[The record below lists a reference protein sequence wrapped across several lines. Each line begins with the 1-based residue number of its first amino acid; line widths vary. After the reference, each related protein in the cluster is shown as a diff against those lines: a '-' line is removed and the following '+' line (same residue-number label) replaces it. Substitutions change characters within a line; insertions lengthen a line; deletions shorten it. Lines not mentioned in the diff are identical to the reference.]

1 MAEMNGDA
9 PFGVSLWP
17 SGFQAC
23 LVWSGFG
30 MGTQQGGPSGWPGWA
45 GGSPGGWSAFIT
57 TTTCYPFR
65 RMSAR
70 QSSWQTPVLSNYLLP
85 CGLNGWLLQSA
96 CAAWA
101 PLCRKGRFCAGFL
114 VLPFQWHRRC
124 FTFFPT
130 QVSWGKNELYLPF
143 LGAKIPILTVYRGIK
158 QSLLILGF
166 MMKETHRC
174 VGCQHVC
181 ERGVVLDTWCFQ
193 RAVKWGIKY
202 KIQIPQLLSWNS
214 RCPRFL
220 SWHAGVCF
228 GLFFLWAPPP
238 TVFQWWSSQGPPV
251 SGALGAVPGSGSSS
265 SPFSI
270 FPWRVAGG
278 AAASGLLKGLSPGGW
293 GVQGDALHGSETLQ
307 GPSSSFWE
315 PPALKCLP
323 NMCEVPSGWGRY
335 RRESHS
341 PVPPCSVSP
350 LFPQPLLAAAAKLK
364 VLKISHFYCTAP
376 FRLPGSFMLWAE
388 WHVSLFW
395 GKNRF

>member
-1 MAEMNGDA
+1 MFAKGVWFWMHDVSSVLLSEGLSTKYKSHSYSAEI
-9 PFGVSLWP
+9 V
-17 SGFQAC
+17 
-23 LVWSGFG
+23 
-30 MGTQQGGPSGWPGWA
+30 
-45 GGSPGGWSAFIT
+45 
-57 TTTCYPFR
+57 
-65 RMSAR
+65 
-70 QSSWQTPVLSNYLLP
+70 
-85 CGLNGWLLQSA
+85 
-96 CAAWA
+96 AA
-101 PLCRKGRFCAGFL
+101 
-114 VLPFQWHRRC
+114 
-124 FTFFPT
+124 
-130 QVSWGKNELYLPF
+130 
-143 LGAKIPILTVYRGIK
+143 
-158 QSLLILGF
+158 LGF
-166 MMKETHRC
+166 SLDMLVC
-174 VGCQHVC
+174 VLGCFFC
-181 ERGVVLDTWCFQ
+181 EPLHLQF
-193 RAVKWGIKY
+193 
-202 KIQIPQLLSWNS
+202 
-214 RCPRFL
+214 
-220 SWHAGVCF
+220 
-228 GLFFLWAPPP
+228 
-238 TVFQWWSSQGPPV
+238 SSDDQAKAPPV

>member
-1 MAEMNGDA
+1 MFPLVPACDQ
-9 PFGVSLWP
+9 V
-17 SGFQAC
+17 GFRLA
-23 LVWSGFG
+23 
-30 MGTQQGGPSGWPGWA
+30 WA
-45 GGSPGGWSAFIT
+45 GLGLGWVCSRGDPVGDRDGLLLLSGHATPFAGCLPGRVAGKRQCWA
-57 TTTCYPFR
+57 TTCCPVAWTGGSSSSCVLLELL
-65 RMSAR
+65 SAGKVVFV
-70 QSSWQTPVLSNYLLP
+70 QGFWCCLSD
-85 CGLNGWLLQSA
+85 GIGE
-96 CAAWA
+96 
-101 PLCRKGRFCAGFL
+101 
-114 VLPFQWHRRC
+114 RC

-143 LGAKIPILTVYRGIK
+143 WGAKFPILTVYRGIK

-166 MMKETHRC
+166 MMKERHRC

-181 ERGVVLDTWCFQ
+181 ERGVVLDAWCFQ
-193 RAVKWGIKY
+193 GAVKWGIKY

-220 SWHAGVCF
+220 SWQAGVCF
-228 GLFFLWAPPP
+228 VFFFFLWAPPP
-238 TVFQWWSSQGPPV
+238 TVFQWWSSKGPPV
-251 SGALGAVPGSGSSS
+251 SGALGAVPSSGSSS

-293 GVQGDALHGSETLQ
+293 GVQEDALHRSETWQ

-350 LFPQPLLAAAAKLK
+350 LFPQPLLAAAAELK
-364 VLKISHFYCTAP
+364 VLKTTHFYCTAP